1 MSEEKSGPI
10 VQKAKSK
17 RKYYDETSAEGSELP
32 IKFTSSNAFGA
43 ISSERLGLGQRE
55 KKMPPPTIQ
64 THSLVISMSIFMLY
78 FFFLRE
84 ENDLDLMI
92 TDLGKAENM
101 YEKVQGL
108 EEAHLRDA
116 IQAREIQGI
125 DVRDLKAKLAELESQ
140 KET

>member
-1 MSEEKSGPI
+1 
-10 VQKAKSK
+10 
-17 RKYYDETSAEGSELP
+17 
-32 IKFTSSNAFGA
+32 
-43 ISSERLGLGQRE
+43 
-55 KKMPPPTIQ
+55 
-64 THSLVISMSIFMLY
+64 
-78 FFFLRE
+78 
-84 ENDLDLMI
+84 
-92 TDLGKAENM
+92 M